1 MTQYIQTLV
10 LILKALKSGLGIN
23 AAQWLGQPVTE
34 IALGGAITDL
44 EKQEE
49 KIELAMNALQQER
62 AKGRQLYL
70 KHLALANQTEN
81 LALGIHAAE
90 PEKLTDY
97 DIKLKKPGAAKPVPG
112 KAVVKNIAD
121 DDDGEGFILEREAVD
136 DAANYE
142 WQKAAGD
149 SPSVT
154 NIDEGKFSHFKT
166 TKKVKFVDDD
176 VKRGVRY
183 FYRVRAFNATGNGAW
198 SEPVSRV
205 Q

>member
-34 IALGGAITDL
+34 IALDGAITDL

-49 KIELAMNALQQER
+49 KIELAMNVLQQER

-121 DDDGEGFILEREAVD
+121 DDDGEGFILERDAVA